1 MIATDLPLFCT
12 QPAASLA
19 TLATDD
25 AIYIAYER
33 ERDFM
38 SAPKAFVV
46 VKLAHDTLVTVNAC
60 HANEAQWL
68 VLEQEPHGVYQYQYD
83 DARFYVFYGAE
94 QLVDVKTE
102 ELVLYREIYH
112 CENPHDAM
120 CKYLNQGG
128 TASSD

>member
-1 MIATDLPLFCT
+1 MNATDLPLFCT

-19 TLATDD
+19 VLATNK
-25 AIYIAYER
+25 ATYIAYER

-46 VKLAHDTLVTVNAC
+46 TEMSPDILLTINAC

-68 VLEQEPHGVYQYQYD
+68 LLEQEPHGVYQYQYD

-94 QLVDVKTE
+94 QLVDVKME
-102 ELVLYREIYH
+102 DRLVYSEMYH
-112 CENPHDAM
+112 CTSPHEAIS
-120 CKYLNQGG
+120 KYLNQKVD
-128 TASSD
+128 A

>member
-46 VKLAHDTLVTVNAC
+46 AEIASNILVTVNAC

-102 ELVLYREIYH
+102 ELMVYSEIYH
-112 CENPHDAM
+112 CANAHEAIY
-120 CKYLNQGG
+120 KYLHSK
-128 TASSD
+128 TEA